1 MRINKYRVELD
12 NDRLNT
18 LVKESGTNYAAEER
32 LDGPGKIIR
41 MLNTVYGL
49 NRMAEE
55 HTYLIGFDTKMKPLG
70 VFEVSHGAANFTFC
84 NPREIYIRA
93 LLCGAVNITLCHNH
107 PSGDC
112 SPSEEDISCF
122 KGVKEAG
129 KIIGVKLVDFIIDG
143 DRDYYSFS
151 ENGLNK

>member
-32 LDGPGKIIR
+32 LDGPGKIVR
-41 MLNTVYGL
+41 MLNSVYGL

-55 HTYLIGFDTKMKPLG
+55 HVYLIGFDKKFKPLG
-70 VFEVSHGAANFTFC
+70 VFEVSHGAADLSVC
-84 NPREIYIRA
+84 MPREVYIRA
-93 LLCGAVNITLCHNH
+93 LLCGAVQITLCHNH

-122 KGVKEAG
+122 KRVKEAG
-129 KIIGVKLVDFIIDG
+129 KIIGVELVDFIIDG
-143 DRDYYSFS
+143 DDYYSFS

>member
-12 NDRLNT
+12 DDRLNT
-18 LVKESGTNYAAEER
+18 LVKESGTNYAAEKR
-32 LDGPGKIIR
+32 LDNPGKIVR

-49 NRMAEE
+49 NRQAEE
-55 HTYLIGFDTKMKPLG
+55 NVYLIGFDAKMKPLG
-70 VFEVSHGAANFTFC
+70 VFEVSHGAANLTVC

-93 LLCGAVNITLCHNH
+93 LLCGAANITLCHNH

-122 KGVKEAG
+122 HRAKEAG
-129 KIIGVKLVDFIIDG
+129 KIIGVELVDFIIDG
-143 DRDYYSFS
+143 DDYYSFS